1 MSCRYFTLIHLNTY
15 APTHLPLRSMND
27 ATILPATEQDIPAL
41 NELVQSAYRGDSS
54 RRGWTTEAD
63 LLDGIRTD
71 EAGLKAML
79 ANPRAT
85 ILKYVDAGQLLGC
98 VYLEEKGDS
107 LYLGLLTVSP
117 DAQAGGIGKLLMAA
131 AEQIARDRHCRAMT
145 LTVIPQRHELIAF
158 YERRGYQPTG
168 ETEPF
173 PMDDPRFGLPKQPL
187 SFIVME
193 KPLYSV

>member
-1 MSCRYFTLIHLNTY
+1 M
-15 APTHLPLRSMND
+15 MNE
-27 ATILPATEQDIPAL
+27 TILPATEQDIPTL

-54 RRGWTTEAD
+54 RKGWTTEAD

-85 ILKYVDAGQLLGC
+85 ILKYVDAGQLIGC
-98 VYLEEKGDS
+98 VYLETKGDS
-107 LYLGLLTVSP
+107 LYLGMLTVSP
-117 DAQAGGIGKLLMAA
+117 DAQAGGIGKQLMAA
-131 AEQIARDRHCRAMT
+131 AEQVARDRHCRAITM
-145 LTVIPQRHELIAF
+145 TVIPQRHELIAF
-158 YERRGYQPTG
+158 YERRGYRSTG
-168 ETEPF
+168 ETQSF

-193 KPLYSV
+193 KPLDPA